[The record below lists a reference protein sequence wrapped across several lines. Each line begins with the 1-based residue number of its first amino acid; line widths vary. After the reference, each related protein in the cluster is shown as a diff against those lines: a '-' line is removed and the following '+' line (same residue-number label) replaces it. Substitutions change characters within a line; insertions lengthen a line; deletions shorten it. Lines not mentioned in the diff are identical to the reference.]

1 MTISSANGRRVFA
14 LQVAGLQYRYHSNT
28 PPSSNNLDSTIATG
42 INYDDREGIISVGAF
57 SASVDPSG
65 GIAQYSPLSVTLQID
80 RRGDLGDPGVV
91 FGRCGARSA
100 STRAQLTNSS
110 NRADSTISV
119 DSDLSSL
126 SYPRLMHIGAETV
139 RASTA
144 NSVTVFVTRGQGG
157 TSPQN
162 HEVGL
167 EGSFVPEIAT
177 EITTFRGRRA
187 KLFGAHLYA
196 DGSVSE
202 YVEIIN
208 GFIEASPT
216 VEEGDTISL
225 SIVPLTALIDGDL
238 SDKINQTRLLQ
249 GYHYFDGRMGSI
261 LEYHLDLFH
270 DENSDP
276 VRLITDTTAAITANT
291 FQASVNVGFG
301 YTNLLDDFD
310 ESLPS
315 GEARDDYHREHPRY
329 PRLKRAQDSAQTEDC
344 VYPTITAFTA
354 SLPGYVIN
362 ADSTPS
368 DAFTAGEI
376 SSTAEFQVK
385 LPRGELKQHSLG
397 DEEVKQWPNVI
408 NDVLTSDGPSSTQGI
423 SGGFGHWRLSADN
436 IVRYSKLSGSPF
448 RSHLNL
454 WTGSSKFREF
464 DRIRSEAYYVPN
476 SYRWS
481 DSGTALS
488 LDDLSRL
495 YYPLDIGSD
504 NDPYVERISA
514 ETPGYVK
521 SIRSAFRAMNGTYQ
535 LRDVAKAYYQ
545 LYESAILVE
554 GSLNLPSSA
563 VAGET
568 YDVIVAFYDR
578 TTETI
583 KRQTF
588 KATHETSASF
598 GGSAV
603 GKLIHISDDSNFQKL
618 VGFGDWTGAE
628 RALIFRGSSFTGER
642 PGLALLK
649 LLESGGGDE
658 INGDYDLLGLG
669 LNIKADDIDEESF
682 LSIDTSCPF
691 VLSDQFAGDG
701 TDLRST
707 FNSLL
712 RLMGAVLVMKR
723 DEATGKSRISLQ
735 PIGAERQADSA
746 LTILEGDWLTDPPP
760 HWGIYED
767 IVTQIKYEFDYDPT
781 EDEYLGEVIFNN
793 QEAINRY
800 GGESAKITLKLPGVN
815 SSQFGRNA
823 GDNFSYF
830 LPSSSRIFNVLS
842 NPLRVWRGSIGSG
855 SSIFLDVGS
864 YVTVSSQHLRGYGD
878 SYGVTEGVG
887 MVRSIHQELM
897 GEGCELELL
906 TTGLSPVAW
915 NATATV
921 ATIPDTTSV
930 TVNQDDYSGASLD
943 DSSFFTAGDVVDYLP
958 NGDHDNGIT
967 GLEID
972 SISGS
977 TITFTAAH
985 GISSAGGTLEPT
997 TYGNAS
1003 TEHKQD
1009 AYLADS
1015 SDVIDSTEDAQ
1026 EYS

>member
-1 MTISSANGRRVFA
+1 MSISSANGRRVFA

-110 NRADSTISV
+110 NRADTTISV

-139 RASTA
+139 RANTA

-167 EGSFVPEIAT
+167 EGSFVPELTT

-187 KLFGAHLYA
+187 KLYGAQLFP
-196 DGSVSE
+196 DGSVSD
-202 YVEIIN
+202 YVEIMN

-238 SDKINQTRLLQ
+238 SEKINQTRLLQ
-249 GYHYFDGRMGSI
+249 GFHYFDGLYGSV
-261 LEYHLDLFH
+261 LEYHLDLH
-270 DENSDP
+270 KDPSDRP
-276 VRLITDTTAAITANT
+276 PRLFTDTTAAITANT
-291 FQASVNVGFG
+291 FQASVEVSFG
-301 YTNLLDDFD
+301 YTAILDDFD

-329 PRLKRAQDSAQTEDC
+329 PRLKRAQDSSRTRDC
-344 VYPTITAFTA
+344 VYPTTTAFTA

-368 DAFTAGEI
+368 DAFSAGEI

-385 LPRGELKQHSLG
+385 VPRGELKQHVLG
-397 DEEVKQWPNVI
+397 DEEVKQFPNVI
-408 NDVLTSDGPSSTQGI
+408 NDILESDGPSSTQGI
-423 SGGFGHWRLSADN
+423 SGGFGHWRLSPDN
-436 IVRYSKLSGSPF
+436 TIRYSKLSGSPF
-448 RSHLNL
+448 MSHLNL
-454 WTGSSKFREF
+454 WMGRYKFSEF
-464 DRIRSEAYYVPN
+464 DRIVSEENYTPR

-481 DSGTALS
+481 DSGTNMNFE
-488 LDDLSRL
+488 DLSRL
-495 YYPLDIGSD
+495 WYPIDIGEAG
-504 NDPYVERISA
+504 DPYIERINT
-514 ETPGYVK
+514 ETPGLLK
-521 SIRSAFRAMNGTYQ
+521 SIGATFRATNATYQ

-545 LYESAILVE
+545 LYESTILVE

-563 VAGET
+563 VTDET
-568 YDVIVAFYDR
+568 YDVIVAYYDR
-578 TTETI
+578 TSETI

-588 KATHETSASF
+588 KATHETNATF
-598 GGSAV
+598 GGSTV
-603 GKLIHISDDSNFQKL
+603 GKLIHLDNTSDFSSL
-618 VGFGDWTGAE
+618 VSFGDWTGYE
-628 RALIFRGSSFTGER
+628 RALIFRGSSFTEER

-649 LLESGGGDE
+649 LLESGGGDQV
-658 INGDYDLLGLG
+658 NGDYDVLGLG
-669 LNIKADDIDEESF
+669 LNINSDDIDEESF

-691 VLSDQFAGDG
+691 VLSDQYAGDG
-701 TDLRST
+701 TDLRNT
-707 FNSLL
+707 FNSIL
-712 RLMGAVLVMKR
+712 RLMGAVMVMKR
-723 DEATGKSRISLQ
+723 DEATGKSKISLQ
-735 PIGAERQADSA
+735 PLGAERSSDSA
-746 LTILEGDWLTDPPP
+746 LTVTKGDWLTDPPP

-767 IVTQIKYEFDYDPT
+767 IVTQIKYAFDYDPA

-800 GGESAKITLKLPGVN
+800 GGESAQITLKLPGVD
-815 SSQFGRNA
+815 SRQFGRNA

-830 LPSSSRIFNVLS
+830 LPSSSRIFNILS

-855 SSIFLDVGS
+855 PSIFLDVGA
-864 YVTVSSQHLRGYGD
+864 YVTVSSPHLRGYGD
-878 SYGVTEGVG
+878 SYGVTNGVG

-906 TTGLSPVAW
+906 TTGLNPVAW

-943 DSSFFTAGDVVDYLP
+943 DSSFFTAGDIVDYLP
-958 NGDHDNGIT
+958 NGDHDNGVT

-972 SISGS
+972 SISGN